1 MKRKFVSTLLCT
13 ALVASMAV
21 GCGGNSGTT
30 ETPASTDAPAADETQ
45 AETPA
50 TDEEAESA
58 APAASEG
65 GRVFGYT
72 CMDGTNPFFV
82 TLEASIR
89 EVVEGNGDT
98 LISMDPGNDS
108 NTQIDQIE
116 DMISRGVEIMFVN
129 PVDADGIIPA
139 LDMLKDAEVTMF
151 GFDTEVGD
159 MSYLT
164 SYAGS
169 DNYNAGYVCG
179 EDLAKKCP
187 DGGDILVLDSPTM
200 QSVTDRTN
208 GFLKGIEDSG
218 VTFNIVG
225 QQDAQ
230 GNQQV
235 ANEKATDL
243 LTANPDVVAIFG
255 GNDPTALGAYAAADA
270 AGVSPLIYGVDGSP
284 DVKALLKDTVLEGT
298 GAQSP
303 ITIGKTI
310 AETAYA
316 WLNGETVEEYI
327 PIETFLVT
335 ADNVDDYGTDG
346 WQ

>member
-1 MKRKFVSTLLCT
+1 MKRKVLSVLLGVAMVAALT
-13 ALVASMAV
+13 A
-21 GCGGNSGTT
+21 GCGSSSSG
-30 ETPASTDAPAADETQ
+30 ETSAPAETEAPAED
-45 AETPA
+45 AET
-50 TDEEAESA
+50 E
-58 APAASEG
+58 APADAEAPAEG

-82 TLEASIR
+82 ALEGAIR
-89 EVVEGNGDT
+89 EVVESHGDT
-98 LISMDPGNDS
+98 LLSVDPGNDS

-116 DMISRGVEIMFVN
+116 DLISRGIDVMFVN

-139 LDMLKDAEVTMF
+139 LDLLKEAEIPMF

-159 MSYLT
+159 MSYLV

-179 EDLAKKCP
+179 EDLAKKIP

-208 GFLKGIEDSG
+208 GFLKAIEDSG
-218 VTFNIVG
+218 VTFNVVG

-235 ANEKATDL
+235 SNEKATDL
-243 LTANPDVVAIFG
+243 LTAHPDVVAIFG

-270 AGVSPLIYGVDGSP
+270 ANVTPLIYGVDGSP
-284 DVKALLKDTVLEGT
+284 DVKALLKDSILEGT

-310 AETAYA
+310 AETAYS
-316 WLNGETVEEYI
+316 WLDGEEVEEYI
-327 PIETFLVT
+327 PIDTFLIT

>member
-1 MKRKFVSTLLCT
+1 MNRKTIVKLAAVTAAAT
-13 ALVASMAV
+13 ALAGMSAS
-21 GCGGNSGTT
+21 
-30 ETPASTDAPAADETQ
+30 
-45 AETPA
+45 AE
-50 TDEEAESA
+50 
-58 APAASEG
+58 G
-65 GRVFGYT
+65 LKIGYT

-82 TLEASIR
+82 ALEGAIR
-89 EVVEGNGDT
+89 EVVEANGDE
-98 LISMDPGNDS
+98 LISVDPGNDS
-108 NTQIDQIE
+108 NTQIDQVE
-116 DMISRGVEIMFVN
+116 DLISQNIDLMFVN

-139 LDMLKDAEVTMF
+139 LDALKEAEIPMF
-151 GFDTEVGD
+151 GFDTQVGD
-159 MSYLT
+159 MSYLV

-179 EDLAKKCP
+179 EDLAKKVP
-187 DGGDILVLDSPTM
+187 EGGDILVLDSPTM
-200 QSVTDRTN
+200 QSVVDRTN
-208 GFLKGIEDSG
+208 GFLDAIEESG
-218 VTFNIVG
+218 VTFNVVG

-284 DVKALLKDTVLEGT
+284 DVKALLKDTMIEGT

-316 WLNGETVEEYI
+316 WLAGEEVEAFI